1 MYRNGLGMGSHWELS
16 IDCKNFHIAVT
27 MITKCGRRRTP
38 RTFFT
43 PSSKTFKEPILNDFP
58 GTGKRVYFFKDFQGS
73 VTTLLRKMVLQTSR
87 VFAQHITQ
95 HFTEIPCTSAQT
107 RDSNIPNSK
116 VKAQINTNQCM
127 C

>member
-1 MYRNGLGMGSHWELS
+1 M
-16 IDCKNFHIAVT
+16 
-27 MITKCGRRRTP
+27 
-38 RTFFT
+38 TFQALE
-43 PSSKTFKEPILNDFP
+43 KGYTFL
-58 GTGKRVYFFKDFQGS
+58 KDFQGS